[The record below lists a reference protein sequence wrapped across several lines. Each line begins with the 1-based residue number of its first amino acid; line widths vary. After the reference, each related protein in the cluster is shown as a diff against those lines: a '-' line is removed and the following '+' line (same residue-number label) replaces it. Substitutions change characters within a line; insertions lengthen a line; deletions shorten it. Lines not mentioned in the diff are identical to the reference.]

1 MLKLFSYGRTKIR
14 VEYTMAPQRNN
25 PRISRKNREAALPE
39 EVSEAISEAGGLDHL
54 LSAIRPNE
62 IKADAA
68 LHKILSDET
77 RLVILRAIRQCD
89 MCPCVLKVLMNIS
102 DSRLSYHLTVLEEAG
117 LVRSYKKKN

>member
-1 MLKLFSYGRTKIR
+1 
-14 VEYTMAPQRNN
+14 MAPQRNN
-25 PRISRKNREAALPE
+25 PRISRKNSEAALPE

-77 RLVILRAIRQCD
+77 RLVILRALRQCD

-117 LVRSYKKKN
+117 LVRSYKKKNWKIYSITEKGRAI